1 MALEEEEATR
11 EVPCGPSLFGGRIRV
26 PPSKSVTQRALVA
39 AALAPGS
46 RLVGPL
52 DAEDPRLLAA
62 ALAGAGF
69 RLRWEGEE
77 VRSEGFAASAGG
89 TFFFGNNGTGVRFML
104 AQLAATPGRW
114 LLDGSPRLRQRPVAP
129 LVRALAALGARVS
142 GAAGEGG
149 ELATAL
155 PLAVDGTPLAG
166 GAVDVE
172 AGVSSQFVSALLLL
186 APRLPGGLVIR
197 LAAPPPS
204 RPYLDLTADVLARFG
219 VEVTWRTP
227 LEVAVRPTALAP
239 AVVEVEGDWSAA
251 AFPMAAAAVT
261 GGTVEVAGV
270 HRSSR
275 QGDAVVADLLAAC
288 GCEVETGPG
297 GVTVRGPA
305 RRPVLANLR
314 NTPDL
319 FPPLAVV
326 VAWVGGR
333 LEGLETLAAKESD
346 RLAVM
351 TDRLHRLG
359 FGVRRTADAF
369 ESDGRR
375 PRRAARVGALSPAG
389 DHRVAMALAV
399 AGSVLEGV
407 TIRDAE
413 CVAKSWPGFWQSWAS
428 LFRPGA

>member
-1 MALEEEEATR
+1 MLM
-11 EVPCGPSLFGGRIRV
+11 VLP
-26 PPSKSVTQRALVA
+26 
-39 AALAPGS
+39 
-46 RLVGPL
+46 
-52 DAEDPRLLAA
+52 LLAKDSEIL
-62 ALAGAGF
+62 ALN
-69 RLRWEGEE
+69 LK
-77 VRSEGFAASAGG
+77 
-89 TFFFGNNGTGVRFML
+89 
-104 AQLAATPGRW
+104 
-114 LLDGSPRLRQRPVAP
+114 
-129 LVRALAALGARVS
+129 
-142 GAAGEGG
+142 
-149 ELATAL
+149 
-155 PLAVDGTPLAG
+155 
-166 GAVDVE
+166 
-172 AGVSSQFVSALLLL
+172 
-186 APRLPGGLVIR
+186 
-197 LAAPPPS
+197 S
-204 RPYLDLTADVLARFG
+204 RPYVELTLGLIQFFGISVGVVSETENWRFIIRG
-219 VEVTWRTP
+219 RQSYQ
-227 LEVAVRPTALAP
+227 PTFL
-239 AVVEVEGDWSAA
+239 EVEGDWSAA